1 MGQMGEDRCCEC
13 GKTTHGRD
21 SVCLSSGSKEPG
33 RLLCCACYNREIAE
47 RSGITFQHPAFEP
60 MDLVD
65 ANGIAH
71 RFLFATRLL
80 GDKFCIDA
88 YEESLEGYEFQV
100 LGHALDDPMERFQEL
115 LGKMRRALNRRHLAY
130 EEDRCHISDEVV
142 RGRISWDEASDGLAP
157 LLSIDG
163 RPVRWDEFGKMLMT
177 FEGWQF
183 KLKIFDLSDE
193 P

>member
-1 MGQMGEDRCCEC
+1 MGEDRCCEC

-21 SVCLSSGSKEPG
+21 SVCVSSGSKETG

-47 RSGITFQHPAFEP
+47 RVGITFQHPDFKP
-60 MDLVD
+60 MELVD
-65 ANGIAH
+65 ANGIEH
-71 RFLFATRLL
+71 RFFFATRLL
-80 GDKFCIDA
+80 GDKLCIDA

-100 LGHALDDPMERFQEL
+100 LGDALDDPMERFQEL
-115 LGKMRRALNRRHLAY
+115 LGKMRRALNRRHLVY
-130 EEDRCHISDEVV
+130 EEGRRHISGESVV
-142 RGRISWDEASDGLAP
+142 RGRISWDDETDGLVP

-163 RPVRWDEFGKMLMT
+163 RPVTWNEFGRMLMT

-183 KLKIFDLSDE
+183 RLEIFDISDE